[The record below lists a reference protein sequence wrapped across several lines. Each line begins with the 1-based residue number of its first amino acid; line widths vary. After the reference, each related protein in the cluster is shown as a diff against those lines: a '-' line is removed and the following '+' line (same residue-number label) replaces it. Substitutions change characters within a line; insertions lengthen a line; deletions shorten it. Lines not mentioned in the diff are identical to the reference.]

1 MRQRTIFQ
9 LRLRTAFS
17 RGAVESDL
25 DEERR
30 YHIERQIDEDI
41 ARGMNPLEARAA
53 ALREFGGYQQKKEEC
68 RDMRGFNMLDNLI
81 RDIAFA
87 IRQLRK
93 NLLFSSAAIFML
105 ALGICARDAIF
116 V

>member
-25 DEERR
+25 DEELR

-41 ARGMNPLEARAA
+41 ARGMSPREARAA

-68 RDMRGFNMLDNLI
+68 RDMRGFNMIDNLF
-81 RDIAFA
+81 RDIGGAG
-87 IRQLRK
+87 RRRRGGRRGGG
-93 NLLFSSAAIFML
+93 AAGGRR
-105 ALGICARDAIF
+105 ALG
-116 V
+116 